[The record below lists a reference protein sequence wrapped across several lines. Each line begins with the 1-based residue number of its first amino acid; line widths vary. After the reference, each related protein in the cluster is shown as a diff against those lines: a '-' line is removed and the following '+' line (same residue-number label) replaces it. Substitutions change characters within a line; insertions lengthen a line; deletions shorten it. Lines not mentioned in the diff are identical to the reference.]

1 MHGAGRD
8 DSRGGDGIGTGQG
21 GLFAGL
27 VERDRSCVV
36 NEIDKIDD
44 PIGEILARIEAL
56 KEQLEELRSE
66 NNDLKI
72 RLFAG
77 LCIECGEKVH
87 SQYYYPQWHCSRCG
101 KSFDQVVQ
109 R

>member
-1 MHGAGRD
+1 M
-8 DSRGGDGIGTGQG
+8 
-21 GLFAGL
+21 
-27 VERDRSCVV
+27 
-36 NEIDKIDD
+36 NEINKVED

-56 KEQLEELRSE
+56 KAQLEELRSE
-66 NNDLKI
+66 NHDLKI
-72 RLFAG
+72 RLFSG